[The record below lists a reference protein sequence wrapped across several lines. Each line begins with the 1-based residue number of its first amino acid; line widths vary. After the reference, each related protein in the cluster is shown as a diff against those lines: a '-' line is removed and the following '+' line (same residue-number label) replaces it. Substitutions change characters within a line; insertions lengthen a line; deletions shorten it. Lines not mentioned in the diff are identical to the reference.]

1 MINTTGNAVD
11 RTISSLNQENKEV
24 DEVLTEDFQ
33 DTTLPTTFESTKVEQ
48 GSDGKWV
55 ESQETNDQPGKKSK
69 QVRDDRLAKD
79 EQDVQNY
86 KDLASIS
93 DSDLYNKVTQ
103 INEKKN
109 QIITLINAA
118 AGIGCSS
125 GITTSPAYIGI
136 TSFVTTDSA
145 KIKKYQFDNYS
156 AVNPFVSSTHNL
168 SSSNLGDGYETI
180 FAINGGSDVGSYKT
194 VYYNDAHWTSMGG
207 SGDGVTICSGY
218 ASSITT
224 LISEIQT
231 LQSQV
236 DRNLISDANTLK
248 DKKSDSE
255 LFVWGQKRRETK
267 LKEQKT
273 ENDNIKT
280 LVTDL
285 SSRLDSNPE
294 NLLVHLDANNPDSYG
309 GTGTIWYDLHGNR
322 NGILKSADQWN
333 PIGYMNYPG
342 PGNDKETMIEEV
354 PIDTSVGITV
364 EMILNLTSNVDCMP
378 FTFYDVK
385 LDLFFYNNQFAFNN
399 GNSLMYGFSDATNIL
414 LNKWVHCVAYFP
426 PNWSSSTYT
435 NAKMWIN
442 GSNKTLSLLATGV
455 QTRTLSS
462 SQIMVIGGG
471 YDSGIDTYNFAGN
484 IALTKIYNKE
494 LTDAEVLT
502 KYNAVKDFY
511 LDMP

>member
-11 RTISSLNQENKEV
+11 RTISSLDQENKEI
-24 DEVLTEDFQ
+24 DEVLTENFQ

-55 ESQETNDQPGKKSK
+55 ESQETNAQPGKKSK

-79 EQDVQNY
+79 EQDAQNY
-86 KDLASIS
+86 KDLAIIS

-109 QIITLINAA
+109 EIITLINDAI
-118 AGIGCSS
+118 GIGCSS
-125 GITTSPAYIGI
+125 GITTSPGYIGI

-156 AVNPFVSSTHNL
+156 TNNPFVSSTVSL
-168 SSSNLGDGYETI
+168 SSSNLGDGYQTI
-180 FAINGGSDVGSYKT
+180 FAINGGSDVGLYKT
-194 VYYNDAHWTSMGG
+194 ITYNAVHQIIV
-207 SGDGVTICSGY
+207 DGETICSGY

-236 DRNLISDANTLK
+236 DRNLISDTNTLK
-248 DKKSDSE
+248 SKKTDSE
-255 LFVWGQKRRETK
+255 LFVWGQKRQETK
-267 LKEQKT
+267 LQQQKT

-309 GTGTIWYDLHGNR
+309 GTGTIWYDLQGNR

-333 PIGYMNYPG
+333 AIGYMNYTG
-342 PGNDKETMIEEV
+342 PNTDTETMIEEV

-364 EMILNLTSNVDCMP
+364 EMILNLTSNVTAMP
-378 FTFYDVK
+378 FTFDDVA
-385 LDLFFYNNQFAFNN
+385 LDLFFYNNQFGFNN
-399 GNSLMYGFSDATNIL
+399 GSSLMYGFSGATNIL
-414 LNKWVHCVAYFP
+414 LNKWVHCIAYLP
-426 PNWSSSTYT
+426 PNWSASTYT

-442 GSNKTLSLLATGV
+442 GSNKTLSVLAGSV

-462 SQIMVIGGG
+462 SQNMVIGGG
-471 YDSGIDTYNFAGN
+471 YNSGADDQYNFAGN

>member
-11 RTISSLNQENKEV
+11 RTISSLDQENKEI
-24 DEVLTEDFQ
+24 DEVLTENFQ

-55 ESQETNDQPGKKSK
+55 ESQETNAQPGKKSK

-125 GITTSPAYIGI
+125 GITTSPGYIGI

-156 AVNPFVSSTHNL
+156 TNNPFVSSTVSL
-168 SSSNLGDGYETI
+168 SSSNLGDGYQTT

-194 VYYNDAHWTSMGG
+194 VYYDAAYQVIT
-207 SGDGVTICSGY
+207 DGETICSGY

-231 LQSQV
+231 LQSQI
-236 DRNLISDANTLK
+236 DQNLISDTNTLK
-248 DKKSDSE
+248 SKKTDSE
-255 LFVWGQKRRETK
+255 LFVWGQKRQETK
-267 LKEQKT
+267 LQQQKT

-294 NLLVHLDANNPDSYG
+294 NLLVHLDANNSDSYG

-333 PIGYMNYPG
+333 AIGYMNYTG
-342 PGNDKETMIEEV
+342 PSTDTETLIEEV
-354 PIDTSVGITV
+354 PIDTSLGITV
-364 EMILNLTSNVDCMP
+364 EMILSSASASPNYFAFLFS
-378 FTFYDVK
+378 DVT
-385 LDLFFYNNQFAFNN
+385 LSLWHYSNQFGFNN
-399 GNSLMYGFSDATNIL
+399 ANSLMYGFSGANNIF
-414 LNKWVHCVAYFP
+414 LNKWVHCIAYFP

-435 NAKMWIN
+435 NAKIWIN
-442 GSNKTLSLLATGV
+442 GSNKTLSLLGGSV
-455 QTRTLSS
+455 VTRTLSS
-462 SQIMVIGGG
+462 SQSMSIGGG
-471 YDSGIDTYNFAGN
+471 YLSGTDDTYNWNGN

-502 KYNAVKDFY
+502 KYNAVKDLY

>member
-11 RTISSLNQENKEV
+11 RTISSLDQENKEV
-24 DEVLTEDFQ
+24 DEVLTENFQ
-33 DTTLPTTFESTKVEQ
+33 DTILPTTFESTKVEQ

-109 QIITLINAA
+109 QIITLINDAI
-118 AGIGCSS
+118 GIGCSS
-125 GITTSPAYIGI
+125 GITTSPGYIGI

-156 AVNPFVSSTHNL
+156 TNNPFVSSTVSL
-168 SSSNLGDGYETI
+168 SSSNFGDGYQTT

-194 VYYNDAHWTSMGG
+194 ITYNPFHQTFANGE
-207 SGDGVTICSGY
+207 TICSGY

-236 DRNLISDANTLK
+236 DQNLISDTNTLK
-248 DKKSDSE
+248 NKKTDSE
-255 LFVWGQKRRETK
+255 LFVWGQKRQETK
-267 LKEQKT
+267 LQQQKT

-294 NLLVHLDANNPDSYG
+294 NLLIHLDANNPDSYG
-309 GTGTIWYDLHGNR
+309 GTGTIWYDLQGNR
-322 NGILKSADQWN
+322 NGILKFADQWN
-333 PIGYMNYPG
+333 AIGYMNYTG
-342 PGNDKETMIEEV
+342 PNTDTETLIEEV
-354 PIDTSVGITV
+354 PIDTSLGITV
-364 EMILNLTSNVDCMP
+364 EMILSSTSASPNEYS
-378 FTFYDVK
+378 FLFYDVA
-385 LDLFFYNNQFAFNN
+385 LGLWYHNDQFMFNN
-399 GNSLMYGFSDATNIL
+399 INSLKYGFSGATDIF

-435 NAKMWIN
+435 NAKIWIN
-442 GSNKTLSLLATGV
+442 GSNKTLSLLGGSAV
-455 QTRTLSS
+455 TRTLSS
-462 SQIMVIGGG
+462 SQNMSIGGG
-471 YDSGIDTYNFAGN
+471 YVSGTDDRFNWNGN